1 MVPILSQGDE
11 SKFYKPVK
19 NRGYRSASR
28 SVEEEVLTPDRRLIG
43 DGGQRR
49 NITVDR
55 MKTTI
60 LARPARS
67 LVGRIGRLRAT
78 VRVVHIAH
86 RPRVK
91 HVVHRLADQRD
102 ILTDLRRLEENGREA
117 RSIDLKL
124 SGRRGVRGKQ
134 LQHGVKAVGHCVG
147 GREAERVRLR
157 VIRVLKDPLEA
168 RVVELVDRQHII
180 LREVL
185 RDVDEAD
192 LKGDEHGFLYRFP
205 GGAGRQFWKPW
216 SPHAPCTP
224 SYRHPSF
231 FSHTAS

>member
-1 MVPILSQGDE
+1 
-11 SKFYKPVK
+11 
-19 NRGYRSASR
+19 
-28 SVEEEVLTPDRRLIG
+28 VLTPGRRLIG

-49 NITVDR
+49 KIAVDR

-67 LVGRIGRLRAT
+67 LVGGIAASPVYGRIAVRMISRLRAT
-78 VRVVHIAH
+78 VRVAHIAH

-134 LQHGVKAVGHCVG
+134 LQHGVKAIGHCVG

-180 LREVL
+180 LRDVL

-216 SPHAPCTP
+216 SPHAPYTL
-224 SYRHPSF
+224 SYRRPSF